1 MNAGKATAPGY
12 FQITYELLS
21 NFYTLKEF
29 IQPCE
34 VILSDE
40 KSVRANC
47 GVFGIFNHP
56 KSAIMTYYGLHALQH
71 RGQEAAG
78 IVAAEYLPH
87 DNKYRFNVHKGH
99 GLVLSVFDEDTLLNT
114 LKGNSAI
121 GHNRYSTTGSSH
133 KRNNIQPFKVNYKDG
148 NLALAHNGNL
158 TNANFLRKMLQDEG
172 TIFQTTTDTEIM
184 LHLLA
189 RSKEDSFIEKLLDV
203 FRQVRGSYS
212 VVILTDDKLVA
223 ARDPYGVR
231 PFVLG
236 KLEGSYIF
244 ASETTSLDILNAEY
258 IRDVEPGEIIVIDN
272 DVVETG
278 KVKSYFIEKVSKFKH
293 CIFEYIYFSRPDSQ
307 IFEEKVDKVRRRI
320 GANLAIE
327 SPPPDKNNPED
338 ESEKKVIIINVP
350 DSSNTAT
357 LGYFNESVKKTKNI
371 KHEIG
376 LIRSH
381 YVGRTFI
388 EPGQDHRQMKVKT
401 KFNIVKGVL
410 ANRKVVIVD
419 DSIVR
424 GTTLKLLVDLI
435 KQANPK
441 EIHLR
446 ITSPPIVSPCY
457 YGMDFPSREE
467 LIANS
472 FNGDTEEIRKSLG
485 VDSLKYMTV
494 ESLLNSVPRTSE
506 KTDYC
511 TACFTKNYPIPIEIE
526 TESDKSKFDE

>member
-1 MNAGKATAPGY
+1 M
-12 FQITYELLS
+12 
-21 NFYTLKEF
+21 KEF
-29 IQPCE
+29 IQPID
-34 VILSDE
+34 VVLSDE

-78 IVAAEYLPH
+78 IVTSEFLT
-87 DNKYRFNVHKGH
+87 DKNKYRFNIHKGH
-99 GLVLSVFDEDTLLNT
+99 GLVLGVFEEDTLVNH
-114 LKGNSAI
+114 LKGDSAI
-121 GHNRYSTTGSSH
+121 GHNRYSTTGSSD

-158 TNANFLRKMLQDEG
+158 TNANFLRKKLQEDG
-172 TIFQTTTDTEIM
+172 TIFQTSTDTEII
-184 LHLLA
+184 LHLIA
-189 RSKEDSFIEKLLDV
+189 RSKKENFIEKLLDV
-203 FRQVRGSYS
+203 FRQIEGSYS
-212 VVILTDDKLVA
+212 VVILTDDKLIA

-236 KLEGSYIF
+236 KLEDSFIF
-244 ASETTSLDILNAEY
+244 ASETTSLDILNADY
-258 IRDVEPGEIIVIDN
+258 IRDVEPGEIIVIDRE
-272 DVVETG
+272 VIET
-278 KVKSYFIEKVSKFKH
+278 KNVKSYFIKKTDKYKH

-327 SPPPDKNNPED
+327 NPPPDKNNPD
-338 ESEKKVIIINVP
+338 DVDEKKVIIINVP

-357 LGYFNESVKKTKNI
+357 LGYFNECVKKTKNI

-401 KFNIVKGVL
+401 KFNVVKGVL

-457 YGMDFPSREE
+457 YGMDFPSKDE
-467 LIANS
+467 LIANQ
-472 FNGDTEEIRKSLG
+472 FNGDIEKIRQSLG
-485 VDSLKYMTV
+485 VESLKYMSV
-494 ESLLNSVPRTSE
+494 ESLLDSVPSTTE

-511 TACFTKNYPIPIEIE
+511 TACFTKNYPIPIEVNSE
-526 TESDKSKFDE
+526 LDKSKFDEL

>member
-1 MNAGKATAPGY
+1 M
-12 FQITYELLS
+12 
-21 NFYTLKEF
+21 KEF
-29 IQPCE
+29 YIPE
-34 VILSDE
+34 DTVLADD
-40 KSVRANC
+40 KSIRANC
-47 GVFGIFNHP
+47 GVFGIYNNP
-56 KSAIMTYYGLHALQH
+56 KAAIMAYYGLHALQH
-71 RGQEAAG
+71 RGQESAG
-78 IVAAEYLPH
+78 IVTSEFLP
-87 DNKYRFNVHKGH
+87 DKNKYRFNVHKGH
-99 GLVLSVFDEDTLLNT
+99 GLVLGVFDEETLTNT

-121 GHNRYSTTGSSH
+121 GHNRYSTTGSSD

-158 TNANFLRKMLQDEG
+158 TNSNFLRLKLQEEG
-172 TIFQTTTDTEIM
+172 TIFQTTTDTEII
-184 LHLLA
+184 LHLIA
-189 RSKEDSFIEKLLDV
+189 RSRKKDFIEKLLDV
-203 FRQVRGSYS
+203 FRQIEGSYS
-212 VVILTDDKLVA
+212 VVLLTDDKLIA

-231 PFVLG
+231 PFIMG
-236 KLEGSYIF
+236 KLGDSYIF
-244 ASETTSLDILNAEY
+244 ASETTTLDILNAEY
-258 IRDVEPGEIIVIDN
+258 IREVEPGEIIVID
-272 DVVETG
+272 DEVIKTG
-278 KVKSYFIEKVSKFKH
+278 KEKSYFIEKAEKYKH

-307 IFEEKVDKVRRRI
+307 IFGEKVDKVRRKI

-327 SPPPDKNNPED
+327 NPPPDKDNPGDED
-338 ESEKKVIIINVP
+338 EKKVIIINVP

-357 LGYFNESVKKTKNI
+357 LGYFNECVKKTKNI

-410 ANRKVVIVD
+410 NNRKVVIVD

-446 ITSPPIVSPCY
+446 ITSPPIISPCY
-457 YGMDFPSREE
+457 YGMDFPSKEE
-467 LIANS
+467 LVANQYGGS
-472 FNGDTEEIRKSLG
+472 VEEIRKALK
-485 VDSLKYMTV
+485 VDSLNYLSV
-494 ESLLNSVPRTSE
+494 ERLLDSVPRTSE

-511 TACFTKNYPIPIEIE
+511 TACFTGKYPIPIE
-526 TESDKSKFDE
+526 TEHEKDKAKFDE

>member
-1 MNAGKATAPGY
+1 
-12 FQITYELLS
+12 
-21 NFYTLKEF
+21 LKEF
-29 IQPCE
+29 IKPEE

-47 GVFGIFNHP
+47 GVFGIFNNP

-78 IVAAEYLPH
+78 IVTSEFLTGK
-87 DNKYRFNVHKGH
+87 NKYRFNIHKGH
-99 GLVLSVFDEDTLLNT
+99 GLVLGVFDEDTLVNH
-114 LKGNSAI
+114 LKGDSAI
-121 GHNRYSTTGSSH
+121 GHNRYSTTGSSD

-158 TNANFLRKMLQDEG
+158 TNANYLRRKLQDEG
-172 TIFQTTTDTEIM
+172 TIFQTSTDTEII

-189 RSKEDSFIEKLLDV
+189 RSKKEDFIEKLLDV
-203 FRQVRGSYS
+203 FRQIEGSYS
-212 VVILTDDKLVA
+212 VVILTDDKLIA

-231 PFVLG
+231 PFVMG
-236 KLEGSYIF
+236 KLDDSFIF

-272 DVVETG
+272 EVVKTQS
-278 KVKSYFIEKVSKFKH
+278 VKSFFINKLDKYKH

-327 SPPPDKNNPED
+327 NPPPDKDNPDDED
-338 ESEKKVIIINVP
+338 EKKVIIINVP

-357 LGYFNESVKKTKNI
+357 LGYFNECVKRTKNI

-401 KFNIVKGVL
+401 KFNVVKGVL

-424 GTTLKLLVDLI
+424 GPTLKLLVDLI
-435 KQANPK
+435 KHANPK

-457 YGMDFPSREE
+457 YGMDFPSKEE
-467 LIANS
+467 LIANQ
-472 FNGDTEEIRKSLG
+472 FNGDVEAIRESLG
-485 VDSLKYMTV
+485 VDSLKYMSV
-494 ESLLNSVPRTSE
+494 DSLLDSVPKTSK

-511 TACFTKNYPIPIEIE
+511 TACFTKNYPIPIEIK
-526 TESDKSKFDE
+526 TESDKTKFDE

>member
-1 MNAGKATAPGY
+1 LPD
-12 FQITYELLS
+12 
-21 NFYTLKEF
+21 
-29 IQPCE
+29 E
-34 VILSDE
+34 VILSDD

-47 GVFGIFNHP
+47 GVFGIYNHP

-78 IVAAEYLPH
+78 IVSSEFLQ
-87 DNKYRFNVHKGH
+87 DKNKFHFNIHKGH
-99 GLVLSVFDEDTLLNT
+99 GLVLGIFDENILTNH
-114 LKGNSAI
+114 LKGHSAI
-121 GHNRYSTTGSSH
+121 GHNRYSTTGSTD

-158 TNANFLRKMLQDEG
+158 TNANFLRKKLSDEG
-172 TIFQTTTDTEIM
+172 TIFQTTTDTEII

-189 RSKEDSFIEKLLDV
+189 KSTKKDFVEKLLDV
-203 FRQVRGSYS
+203 FRQIEGSYS
-212 VVILTDDKLVA
+212 VVILTDDKLIA
-223 ARDPYGVR
+223 ARDPNGVR
-231 PFVLG
+231 PFVMG
-236 KLEGSYIF
+236 KLDKSFIF

-258 IRDVEPGEIIVIDN
+258 VREVEPGEIIVID
-272 DVVETG
+272 DEVIKSG
-278 KVKSYFIEKVSKFKH
+278 KEKSFFIKENEKYKH

-307 IFEEKVDKVRRRI
+307 IFGEKVDKVRRRI
-320 GANLAIE
+320 GAALAIE
-327 SPPPDKNNPED
+327 FPPPDKNNPDD
-338 ESEKKVIIINVP
+338 ENEKKVIIINVP

-357 LGYFNESVKKTKNI
+357 LGYFNESIKKFKNI

-401 KFNIVKGVL
+401 KFNVVKGVL
-410 ANRKVVIVD
+410 NNRKVVIVD

-424 GTTLKLLVDLI
+424 GTTLKLLVQLI

-457 YGMDFPSREE
+457 YGMDFPSKEE
-467 LIANS
+467 LIANQ
-472 FNGDTEEIRKSLG
+472 FNGDIEEIRKSLG
-485 VDSLKYMTV
+485 VDSLKYLSV
-494 ESLLNSVPRTSE
+494 ENLIEAVPITSDR
-506 KTDYC
+506 TDYC
-511 TACFTKNYPIPIEIE
+511 TACFTKKYPIPVENNID
-526 TESDKSKFDE
+526 TDKTKFDD

>member
-1 MNAGKATAPGY
+1 M
-12 FQITYELLS
+12 
-21 NFYTLKEF
+21 KEF
-29 IQPCE
+29 IQPQQ
-34 VILSDE
+34 VVLSDE

-78 IVAAEYLPH
+78 IVSSDFLT
-87 DNKYRFNVHKGH
+87 DKNKYHFNIHKGH
-99 GLVLSVFDEDTLLNT
+99 GLVLGVFDEDTLVNH

-121 GHNRYSTTGSSH
+121 GHNRYSTTGSSD
-133 KRNNIQPFKVNYKDG
+133 KRNNIQPFKVSYKDG

-158 TNANFLRKMLQDEG
+158 TNANYLRKKLQDEG
-172 TIFQTTTDTEIM
+172 TIFQTSTDTEII
-184 LHLLA
+184 LHLIA
-189 RSKEDSFIEKLLDV
+189 RSKEEDFIEKLLDV
-203 FRQVRGSYS
+203 FRQIEGSYS
-212 VVILTDDKLVA
+212 VVILTDDKLIA
-223 ARDPYGVR
+223 ARDPFGVR
-231 PFVLG
+231 PFVVG
-236 KLEGSYIF
+236 KLEDSFIF
-244 ASETTSLDILNAEY
+244 ASETTSLDILNADY
-258 IRDVEPGEIIVIDN
+258 VRDVEPGEIIVIDK
-272 DVVETG
+272 DVVKTQ
-278 KVKSYFIEKVSKFKH
+278 KLKSYFIKKLDKYKH

-307 IFEEKVDKVRRRI
+307 IFEEKVDKVRRKI

-327 SPPPDKNNPED
+327 NPPPDKDVPDDAE
-338 ESEKKVIIINVP
+338 EKKVIIINVP

-357 LGYFNESVKKTKNI
+357 LGYFNECVKKSKNI

-401 KFNIVKGVL
+401 KFNVVKGVL

-457 YGMDFPSREE
+457 YGMDFPSKDE
-467 LIANS
+467 LIANQ
-472 FNGDTEEIRKSLG
+472 FKGDVDAIRKSLG
-485 VDSLKYMTV
+485 VESLKYMSV
-494 ESLLNSVPRTSE
+494 ERLLDSVPLTSE

-511 TACFTKNYPIPIEIE
+511 TACFTNDYPIPIEID
-526 TESDKSKFDE
+526 TESDKTKFDEI